1 MNLEISCIYF
11 IQSGITN
18 LFKIG
23 YTRNLKT
30 RLAELH
36 VGNPEI
42 LTVRGFIKV
51 SYDILLKEE
60 KIVQDY
66 FKEHLSRAEWYI
78 FESFEI
84 VEKYIKRKNGEL
96 LTESFVDKSRTEI
109 VTLEGIVSVND
120 LRPRCYFF
128 RDQVAT
134 IMGPAGP
141 NEKYRYTLFN
151 GKRVPVSDKF
161 RHITNGLDY
170 YNFEAFEFYEK
181 YKEKEK
187 YKGIL
192 EKV

>member
-30 RLAELH
+30 RLAELQ

-96 LTESFVDKSRTEI
+96 LTESFVDK
-109 VTLEGIVSVND
+109 
-120 LRPRCYFF
+120 
-128 RDQVAT
+128 
-134 IMGPAGP
+134 
-141 NEKYRYTLFN
+141 
-151 GKRVPVSDKF
+151 
-161 RHITNGLDY
+161 
-170 YNFEAFEFYEK
+170 
-181 YKEKEK
+181 
-187 YKGIL
+187 
-192 EKV
+192 

>member
-30 RLAELH
+30 RLAELQ

-42 LTVRGFIKV
+42 FTVRGFIKV

-96 LTESFVDKSRTEI
+96 LTESFVDKSLSVKDFVVI
-109 VTLEGIVSVND
+109 FSSKLSISFCAVILSSGVGKVS
-120 LRPRCYFF
+120 
-128 RDQVAT
+128 
-134 IMGPAGP
+134 
-141 NEKYRYTLFN
+141 
-151 GKRVPVSDKF
+151 
-161 RHITNGLDY
+161 
-170 YNFEAFEFYEK
+170 
-181 YKEKEK
+181 
-187 YKGIL
+187 
-192 EKV
+192 